1 VRPRPATDL
10 SPPLPP
16 RARPLPDVA
25 ESLYRYAPFG
35 VLAVDRD
42 GRIVSVNETA
52 AHLLGHS
59 IEEMLQ
65 EPAARFF
72 RAPRGDG
79 HVLPGACALPEEVR
93 EVEVATR
100 GGDSLPISLR
110 LLPLESESGKL
121 SGTVALFADLRHE
134 KAREEQWRRRDRL
147 ASIGA
152 LAAGVAHEIRNP
164 LAGIDSSAQILK
176 RRLGGSDAR
185 APFADLILE
194 ETARLNRIVE
204 SLLQFAR
211 PAAPKLTRQ
220 SILPALDRALTLVH
234 ELAVRQDVT
243 IRADRAERVPE
254 IYVDS
259 DQLLQVVLNVLMNA
273 LQALD
278 RGGEIRVSAKA
289 RRKRLITRSQ
299 IGRRATDHLESTA
312 PPPEEDVIE
321 IAFQD
326 NGPGI
331 PAADLARVFD
341 PFFTTRSQGS
351 GLGLSICQSII
362 REHGGTISL
371 ASTVG
376 QGTTV
381 TIDLPVEKR
390 HGNRR
395 RDPR

>member
-10 SPPLPP
+10 SPSLPS
-16 RARPLPDVA
+16 RARLSPDVA

-35 VLAVDRD
+35 VLGVDRE
-42 GRIVSVNETA
+42 GKIVSVNETA
-52 AHLLGHS
+52 ARLLGHS
-59 IEEMLQ
+59 VEEMLQ

-79 HVLPGACALPEEVR
+79 HVMPGACALPEEVR
-93 EVEVATR
+93 EVEVATSD
-100 GGDSLPISLR
+100 GDSLPISLR

-121 SGTVALFADLRHE
+121 SGTVAVFADLRLE

-164 LAGIDSSAQILK
+164 LAGIDHSAQILK
-176 RRLGGSDAR
+176 RRLPSGDPR
-185 APFADLILE
+185 VPFADLILE
-194 ETARLNRIVE
+194 EVSRLNRIVE

-211 PAAPKLTRQ
+211 PAAPKLARQ
-220 SILPALDRALTLVH
+220 SILPAIDRALTLVH
-234 ELAVRQDVT
+234 ELAFRQDVT
-243 IRADRAERVPE
+243 IQADRAERVPE

-259 DQLLQVVLNVLMNA
+259 DQVLQVLLNVLMNA
-273 LQALD
+273 LQAMD
-278 RGGEIRVSAKA
+278 RGGTIRVSAKA
-289 RRKRLITRSQ
+289 MRKRLVLRSQ
-299 IGRRATDHLESTA
+299 IGRRATDHLEDTAA
-312 PPPEEDVIE
+312 PPDQDVIE
-321 IAFQD
+321 IAISD